1 MTRRERVRHQH
12 GQGALEYA
20 VLFMA
25 VILVIVFGQVYFKR
39 ALSGRF
45 KDTSDQIGEQ
55 FTTGRNY
62 TTQTIQQSFRRERTA
77 HADLDQS
84 NGVYS
89 ESKVLK
95 GDAYTGTGDFDSF
108 LDELGAKGGTYGN
121 AEATVRDFVNA
132 TAGAGNVGIHSYFDS
147 GDLRS
152 ANLFNE

>member
-62 TTQTIQQSFRRERTA
+62 ITQTIQQSYRREKSGDV
-77 HADLDQS
+77 DLV

-89 ESKVLK
+89 ESKVLPRDRNLD
-95 GDAYTGTGDFDSF
+95 DAVPDLRGVLAAANY
-108 LDELGAKGGTYGN
+108 AN
-121 AEATVRDFVNA
+121 AEVTRRDFVKDVLPGGQA
-132 TAGAGNVGIHSYFDS
+132 LGNHGVFDS

-152 ANLFNE
+152 TNLFSD